1 MGEWM
6 QRAALIQC
14 ESTAAEAEKSESAL
28 PQPNNAASTAP
39 KPGYQRYP
47 DCYEFPRF
55 VIPTADGPVEFHL
68 AVPKENYDAFAIL
81 DLFIKHHGPQIA
93 ASRD

>member
-6 QRAALIQC
+6 QRAALIQS
-14 ESTAAEAEKSESAL
+14 ESTAAKAEKSESAVL
-28 PQPNNAASTAP
+28 QPNRAASTAP
-39 KPGYQRYP
+39 EPDYQRYP
-47 DCYEFPRF
+47 DRYEFPRF
-55 VIPTADGPVEFHL
+55 VIPTADGPVEVHL

>member
-6 QRAALIQC
+6 QRAALIQGV
-14 ESTAAEAEKSESAL
+14 STAAEAETSESAL
-28 PQPNNAASTAP
+28 LQPNSAATTAP
-39 KPGYQRYP
+39 EPDYRLYP
-47 DCYEFPRF
+47 DRYEFPRF

>member
-6 QRAALIQC
+6 QRAALIQSD
-14 ESTAAEAEKSESAL
+14 STTAKAEKSESAL
-28 PQPNNAASTAP
+28 LQPNNAASTAP

-47 DCYEFPRF
+47 DCYEVPRF
-55 VIPTADGPVEFHL
+55 VIPTADCPVEFQL

-93 ASRD
+93 APRD